1 MQLNTFIKHT
11 GICCTLIMLVTG
23 CGVHQN
29 GGQPHPLKEH
39 TDHFQTL
46 HESKNRQDI
55 GTIQQ
60 HYSDEV
66 PPHLEAVEN
75 PTYPVGS
82 KAIILY
88 DAIPGMAYAVATIKG
103 AYETTAYEVQY
114 EAASHSE
121 PLHYKWI
128 IHEDINSDGET
139 SIENEA
145 FVQLN
150 TSIPPLNGERVKI
163 VDQRETTVYMIDFIS
178 NSKED
183 VQNFKWVTE
192 EDLKPIKQKSR

>member
-1 MQLNTFIKHT
+1 M
-11 GICCTLIMLVTG
+11 
-23 CGVHQN
+23 
-29 GGQPHPLKEH
+29 KEH

-60 HYSDEV
+60 HYSNEV
-66 PPHLEAVEN
+66 PPQLEVAED

-88 DAIPGMAYAVATIKG
+88 DAVPGMAYAVATIKG
-103 AYETTAYEVQY
+103 AYETTAYEVEY
-114 EAASHSE
+114 KAANDSE
-121 PLHYKWI
+121 PLSYKWI
-128 IHEDINSDGET
+128 IQEEMYDDGET

-145 FVQLN
+145 FVQLH
-150 TSIPPLNGERVKI
+150 TPIPQQEGERVKI